1 VLRAGPFSDERI
13 LRLARRR
20 FVPFYFDLSPS
31 GFAGDADATA
41 FVVKARPE
49 YGGRSVPTPD
59 VLIMSADGRL
69 LASVSNYASADDV
82 LKTLRRALQSHPEF
96 DQPGA
101 AEKAAKTPLER
112 AGFRIDLGDYAGAR
126 KELANEKGAAAQY
139 LLGRLARFENDFEAA
154 ERHFAKVDDPALK
167 DDVQMERAYR
177 YWITGEF
184 KQLQEHLAEFPRDS
198 NRFTEA
204 RYHLGLALFHQGDT
218 KQATALWKATIKACS
233 EDPWIY
239 RADWAYCNAK
249 SSGRRRSF
257 SSSGS
262 RTSGLNRI
270 GYMGRRNPDLK
281 PRR

>member
-1 VLRAGPFSDERI
+1 MLRAGPFSDERI
-13 LRLARRR
+13 LRLASRR
-20 FVPFYFDLSPS
+20 FVPFYFDLSPR
-31 GFAGDADATA
+31 GFAGDAAATA

-49 YGGRSVPTPD
+49 YGGRSVPTPE
-59 VLIMSADGRL
+59 VLIMTADGKL

-82 LKTLRRALQSHPEF
+82 LNTMRRALKSHPEF
-96 DQPGA
+96 DKPGA

-126 KELANEKGAAAQY
+126 KELAKENSAAAHY
-139 LLGRLARFENDFEAA
+139 LLGRLARFDNDFAAA

-167 DDVQMERAYR
+167 DDVEMERAYR
-177 YWITGEF
+177 YWVTGEF
-184 KQLQEHLAEFPRDS
+184 EQLQKHLVEFPRDS

-204 RYHLGLALFHQGDT
+204 RYHLGLALFHLG
-218 KQATALWKATIKACS
+218 KIEKATALWKATIKACS
-233 EDPWIY
+233 QDPWIY

-249 SSGRRRSF
+249 SSGGRRSF
-257 SSSGS
+257 SSAGA
-262 RTSGLNRI
+262 RTSCLNRI